1 MFKSNRGVLENV
13 RELLNENEGLKKD
26 VEKFTQESLRI
37 MKEGWKNEKRVIR
50 DINMIVKTVMM
61 PPGKRERY
69 CFPAKRGVE

>member
-1 MFKSNRGVLENV
+1 
-13 RELLNENEGLKKD
+13 
-26 VEKFTQESLRI
+26 

-69 CFPAKRGVE
+69 CFPAKRELNNLILVIGGVL